1 MMLARRL
8 RNIVCSDAPERRD
21 GIIMGEI
28 YNGNSGIDKRSMAGW
43 LRIHRPRRGHVK
55 PRLAFANWPSHG
67 KLREGKCCVIP
78 GESSSPSAVW
88 KEANKIFSLINS
100 RRPGLRVLGTAQ
112 GDEEA

>member
-1 MMLARRL
+1 MVAHSSAPKGTRKASSCLRQLAKSWKAAR
-8 RNIVCSDAPERRD
+8 
-21 GIIMGEI
+21 
-28 YNGNSGIDKRSMAGW
+28 
-43 LRIHRPRRGHVK
+43 
-55 PRLAFANWPSHG
+55 
-67 KLREGKCCVIP
+67 REGKCVIP

>member
-1 MMLARRL
+1 MVAHSSAPKATRKASSCLRQLAKSWKAAR
-8 RNIVCSDAPERRD
+8 
-21 GIIMGEI
+21 
-28 YNGNSGIDKRSMAGW
+28 
-43 LRIHRPRRGHVK
+43 
-55 PRLAFANWPSHG
+55 
-67 KLREGKCCVIP
+67 REGKCCVIP